1 MIQRSVLL
9 ALSASLMALAA
20 PGQAMPG
27 AAQDS
32 FAAATKALAR
42 GDGIAAE
49 ADLQRALQAGA
60 SKSEIAAAMGEALI
74 DQGAIDKAR
83 EWLAPGQ
90 FSPAEAGHGWRMLGM
105 LERLTGNLGAAG
117 KAYDQALKVSG
128 KDPLLWVEIGRMRY
142 SGGEQLQA
150 IDAADRA
157 LAAAPNNPRA
167 LEFKAELVRDA
178 QGYAAAIPLYER
190 ALEANGNDLAL
201 LGGYAAALG
210 EAGRASDMLAVT
222 RHMLEVAPHSP
233 RAFFL
238 QALLAARA
246 GQIDLARSLL
256 SRTKG
261 KLATDPAGMLLQGLL
276 DLEAGNANV
285 AADELAVLADRQPA
299 NQRVQLLLAR
309 ALYASGDYN
318 QLFTRFG
325 ALAQRSDA
333 SPYLLTLLGRANE
346 DQGNRAAAAAL
357 LDRAAAPASPPLQP
371 IFEADS
377 PAVLGSRFAAEPSA
391 LGLAVPYVRSL
402 LVAGNRSAAAQAA
415 GQFLRARPGS
425 DSALGL
431 LGDVELYSGAPGA
444 ALQHY
449 DLAARVRFPD
459 LLLLRM
465 GEAFVGVGQPGA
477 AQPVVARYL
486 AAFPG
491 SRLAARMAANMAALA
506 GDWQTAAGLLDNL
519 RLRGGNQDVRL
530 LADLSFAQLRSG
542 DKAAALASAQ
552 RAWELQPNS
561 PVATQALGMAM
572 AEVGE
577 DTAGARQLLLQARRM
592 GGDNP
597 LLQAALTK
605 LH

>member
-9 ALSASLMALAA
+9 ALSASLLALAA

-346 DQGNRAAAAAL
+346 DQGNRAAATAL

-542 DKAAALASAQ
+542 DASAALISGQ

-561 PVATQALGMAM
+561 PVAAQALGMAM
-572 AEVGE
+572 AELGE

>member
-1 MIQRSVLL
+1 MPRRSLL
-9 ALSASLMALAA
+9 LTLSASLLALAA
-20 PGQAMPG
+20 PGKAMPG
-27 AAQDS
+27 AAQNS
-32 FAAATKALAR
+32 FASAAKARAR

-60 SKSEIAAAMGEALI
+60 SRSEVAAAMGEALI
-74 DQGAIDKAR
+74 DQGAMDKAR
-83 EWLAPGQ
+83 TWLAPGQ
-90 FSPAEAGHGWRMLGM
+90 FTPAEAGHGWRMLGQ
-105 LERLTGNLGAAG
+105 LERLAGNLGAAG
-117 KAYDQALKVSG
+117 KAYDQALKAAP
-128 KDPLLWVEIGRMRY
+128 KDPQLWVEIGRMRY

-150 IDAADRA
+150 VDAAERA
-157 LAAAPNNPRA
+157 LVAAPNDPHV

-178 QGYAAAIPLYER
+178 LGYAAAVPFYER
-190 ALEANGNDLAL
+190 ALAASPNDLAL

-210 EAGRASDMLAVT
+210 EAGRASDMLDVT
-222 RHMLEVAPHSP
+222 RHMLEIAPHSP

-238 QALLAARA
+238 QAVLAARA

-261 KLATDPAGMLLQGLL
+261 KLAADPAGMLLQGLL

-285 AADELAVLADRQPA
+285 AADELAVLVDRQPA

-333 SPYLLTLLGRANE
+333 SPYLLTVLGRAYE
-346 DQGNRAAAAAL
+346 DQGNRTAAALL
-357 LDRAAAPASPPLQP
+357 LDRAAAPVSPALQP

-377 PAVLGSRFAAEPSA
+377 PAVLGPRFAADPAA
-391 LGLAVPYVRSL
+391 LGLAVPNVRSL
-402 LVAGNRSAAAQAA
+402 LNAGNRGAAAGAA
-415 GQFLRARPGS
+415 GQFLHARPGS

-431 LGDVELYSGAPGA
+431 MGDVELIGGAPGA
-444 ALQHY
+444 ALEHY

-465 GEAFVGVGQPGA
+465 GEAFAAAGQPGA
-477 AQPVVARYL
+477 AQPVAARYL

-506 GDWQTAAGLLDNL
+506 GDWQTAAALLDNL
-519 RLRGGNQDVRL
+519 RIRGGNRDVRL

-542 DKAAALASAQ
+542 DTAAALISAQ
-552 RAWELQPNS
+552 RAWQLQPIS
-561 PVATQALGMAM
+561 PIAAQALGMAM
-572 AEVGE
+572 VAEGN
-577 DTAGARQLLLQARRM
+577 DLAGARQLLLQTRRIS
-592 GGDNP
+592 GNNP
-597 LLQAALTK
+597 LLQQALAK
-605 LH
+605 LN

>member
-1 MIQRSVLL
+1 MPRRSILL
-9 ALSASLMALAA
+9 ALSASLVALAA
-20 PGQAMPG
+20 PGEAMPG

-32 FAAATKALAR
+32 FASATKALAR

-60 SKSEIAAAMGEALI
+60 SKPEIAAAMGEALI
-74 DQGAIDKAR
+74 DQGAMDKAR
-83 EWLAPGQ
+83 TWLAPGQ
-90 FSPAEAGHGWRMLGM
+90 FTPVEAGHGWRMLGR
-105 LERLTGNLGAAG
+105 LERLAGNLGAAG
-117 KAYDQALKVSG
+117 KAYDQALKAAP
-128 KDPLLWVEIGRMRY
+128 KDPQLWVEIGRMRY

-150 IDAADRA
+150 IDAAERA
-157 LAAAPNNPRA
+157 LAAAPNDPHV

-178 QGYAAAIPLYER
+178 LGYAAAIPFYES
-190 ALEANGNDLAL
+190 ALETSPNDLAL

-210 EAGRASDMLAVT
+210 EAGRASDMLDVT
-222 RHMLEVAPHSP
+222 RHMLEIAPHSP

-238 QALLAARA
+238 QAVLAARA
-246 GQIDLARSLL
+246 GQIDLARALL

-261 KLATDPAGMLLQGLL
+261 KLAADPAGLLLQGLL

-299 NQRVQLLLAR
+299 NQRVQLLLAS

-318 QLFTRFG
+318 QLFARFG

-333 SPYLLTLLGRANE
+333 SPYLLTVLGRAYE
-346 DQGNRAAAAAL
+346 DQGNRSAAALL
-357 LDRAAAPASPPLQP
+357 LDRAAAPVSPALQP

-377 PAVLGSRFAAEPSA
+377 PAVLGPRFAADPSA

-402 LVAGNRSAAAQAA
+402 LNAGNRGAAAAAA

-431 LGDVELYSGAPGA
+431 MGDVELIGGAPGA
-444 ALQHY
+444 AFQHY
-449 DLAARVRFPD
+449 DMAARVRFPD

-465 GEAFVGVGQPGA
+465 GEAFTAAGQPGA
-477 AQPVVARYL
+477 VQPVAARYL

-491 SRLAARMAANMAALA
+491 SRLAARMAANMAALG
-506 GDWQTAAGLLDNL
+506 GDWQTAAALLDNL
-519 RLRGGNQDVRL
+519 RIRGGNRDVRL

-542 DKAAALASAQ
+542 DTAAALISAT
-552 RAWELQPNS
+552 RAWQLQPIS
-561 PVATQALGMAM
+561 PIAAQALGMAM
-572 AEVGE
+572 AAEGT
-577 DTAGARQLLLQARRM
+577 DPAGARQLLLQTRRIS
-592 GGDNP
+592 GDNP
-597 LLQAALTK
+597 LLQQALAK

>member
-150 IDAADRA
+150 VDAAERA
-157 LAAAPNNPRA
+157 LAAAPDNPRA

-238 QALLAARA
+238 QAVLAARA

-542 DKAAALASAQ
+542 DASAALISGQ

-561 PVATQALGMAM
+561 PVAAQALGMAM

>member
-1 MIQRSVLL
+1 MARRPILL
-9 ALSASLMALAA
+9 AAAASLIVLGA
-20 PGQAMPG
+20 PGQAMPDS
-27 AAQDS
+27 ARNS

-49 ADLQRALQAGA
+49 AELQRAAQAGA
-60 SKSEIAAAMGEALI
+60 SKPEIAAAMGEALI
-74 DQGAIDKAR
+74 DQGAMDKAR

-90 FSPAEAGHGWRMLGM
+90 FSPAESGHGWRMLGK
-105 LERLTGNLGAAG
+105 LERLAGNLGAAG
-117 KAYDQALKVSG
+117 KAYDQALKSAPN
-128 KDPLLWVEIGRMRY
+128 DPQLWIEIGRMRY

-150 IDAADRA
+150 VDAAERA
-157 LAAAPNNPRA
+157 LAAAPNDPRV

-178 QGYAAAIPLYER
+178 QGYGAAIPLYER

-210 EAGRASDMLAVT
+210 EAGRASDMLGVT
-222 RHMLEVAPHSP
+222 RHMLEIAPHSP

-238 QALLAARA
+238 QAVLAARA
-246 GQIDLARSLL
+246 GQTELARSLL

-309 ALYASGDYN
+309 ALYAAGDYN
-318 QLFTRFG
+318 QLVARFG

-333 SPYLLTLLGRANE
+333 PPYLLTVLGRAYE
-346 DQGNRAAAAAL
+346 DQGNRVAAANL
-357 LDRAAAPASPPLQP
+357 LDRAAAPSAPPVQP
-371 IFEADS
+371 IFEANS
-377 PAVLGSRFAAEPSA
+377 PAVLGSRFAAEPAA

-402 LVAGNRSAAAQAA
+402 LAAGNRGAAGQAA
-415 GQFLRARPGS
+415 SQFLRARPGS
-425 DSALGL
+425 DNALAL
-431 LGDVELYSGAPGA
+431 MGDVELISGAPGS

-465 GEAFVGVGQPGA
+465 GEAYAGAGQPGA

-491 SRLAARMAANMAALA
+491 SRLAARMAANMAAMA
-506 GDWQTAAGLLDNL
+506 GDWRAAAALLENL
-519 RLRGGNQDVRL
+519 RARGGNRDVRL

-542 DKAAALASAQ
+542 DQDAALITAQ
-552 RAWELQPNS
+552 RAWQLQPSS
-561 PVATQALGMAM
+561 PVAAQALGMAM
-572 AEVGE
+572 AA
-577 DTAGARQLLLQARRM
+577 AGSDAPAARQLLLQARRI

-597 LLQAALTK
+597 LLQAALAT

>member
-1 MIQRSVLL
+1 MVQRSVLL

-542 DKAAALASAQ
+542 DASAALISGQ

-561 PVATQALGMAM
+561 PVAAQALGMAM